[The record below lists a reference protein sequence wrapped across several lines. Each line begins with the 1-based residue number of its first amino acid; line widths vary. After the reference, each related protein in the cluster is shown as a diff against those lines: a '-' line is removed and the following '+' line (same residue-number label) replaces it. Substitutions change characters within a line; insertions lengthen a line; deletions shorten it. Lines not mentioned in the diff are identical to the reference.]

1 MQDYKN
7 SKIADQFTASQFI
20 SGLCF
25 GAVFYGVIF
34 LLMII

>member
-1 MQDYKN
+1 MRDYKN
-7 SKIADQFTASQFI
+7 SKVIEPMSAAELM

-34 LLMII
+34 LLMVI